1 MVSLSLTNTRS
12 VLYRTKVLLLQPGLV
27 IHDHPGAGAAG
38 ADPVHGVGVGQAH
51 GGRGQQGRQVRGDVD
66 VGEGHIAVWEQ
77 LG

>member
-12 VLYRTKVLLLQPGLV
+12 VRYSTKVFLLQPGLV

-38 ADPVHGVGVGQAH
+38 ADPVHGVGVGQAQ
-51 GGRGQQGRQVRGDVD
+51 GGRGQQGGQVRGDVD
-66 VGEGHIAVWEQ
+66 VGESHVAVREQ